1 MTLDRTAK
9 TYAPGGRDGAR
20 PSALVTARML
30 IFCVLPAGRRQTRE
44 VSILTRARIGVAA
57 MAFTVKVN
65 GNTYSIAV
73 GGRLLAWV
81 LRDVL
86 GIMGLSSVAGRDR
99 AVLAG
104 DGRNTPLPIAFVRFA
119 IPFFTGRR
127 FGTRRDF
134 NVPFMVHVRHRRD
147 KRRDGLVGPALTRL
161 PVGPEMRVLLN
172 V

>member
-9 TYAPGGRDGAR
+9 TDAPGGRDGTR

-30 IFCVLPAGRRQTRE
+30 IFCLLPAGRRQTRE

-57 MAFTVKVN
+57 RAFTVKVN
-65 GNTYSIAV
+65 GNTYSV
-73 GGRLLAWV
+73 DVDGGRLLLWV

-86 GIMGLSSVAGRDR
+86 GMTVLSSVAARDR

-104 DGRNTPLPIAFVRFA
+104 DGRNTPLAIAVRFA
-119 IPFFTGRR
+119 IPFSTGRR

-134 NVPFMVHVRHRRD
+134 NLQFMLHTRRRRD
-147 KRRDGLVGPALTRL
+147 ERHDGLVGPALTRL
-161 PVGPEMRVLLN
+161 PAGPEIRMLLS